1 LRRLTNTVINDI
13 ISAVSVSSE
22 KRRPTG
28 RPPAG
33 GSGRM
38 TVRLSKALHRDLA
51 AEAVRQGRSLNAL
64 VCEYLARGVGW
75 PEDRKDQAQSD

>member
-1 LRRLTNTVINDI
+1 
-13 ISAVSVSSE
+13 
-22 KRRPTG
+22 
-28 RPPAG
+28 
-33 GSGRM
+33 M